1 MSLFGASKRWHPMKK
16 ASCICIR
23 IPDQLQIGTFNKNN
37 WRKLEASEL
46 DVSVQSAYVGN
57 RIISHLATG
66 WSAGIYNTCKAIV
79 MDIDPIGLSMPM
91 FTVKADRWE
100 VLLIVYILR
109 RIVKLMGSRIQSVPR
124 FPDESYAMY
133 YSSKVH
139 FWIVWPCTHFFTLPF
154 IYHMSLMH
162 KSRTM
167 LQRTGT
173 EWKRVWSSKNKKA
186 K

>member
-46 DVSVQSAYVGN
+46 DVSVQTAYVGN

-100 VLLIVYILR
+100 VLLHSVYPTKNSQANGIKNS
-109 RIVKLMGSRIQSVPR
+109 ISTQISRQIICYVLQLKSSFLNR
-124 FPDESYAMY
+124 MTMHSFF
-133 YSSKVH
+133 YSSIIHISYV
-139 FWIVWPCTHFFTLPF
+139 I
-154 IYHMSLMH
+154 
-162 KSRTM
+162 
-167 LQRTGT
+167 
-173 EWKRVWSSKNKKA
+173 NA
-186 K
+186 